1 MADQFTETK
10 TTGYFSRIANSFV
23 GILVGIV
30 LIVVSIWMLYTNEGR
45 VNTANIAKQ
54 AIEISATD
62 QAPDPALKGK
72 LVAVSGKVETQGL
85 LADEP
90 YLRAGSYLA
99 ISRKVEMF
107 SWVEKTKTKSTKNM
121 GGSETTE
128 TTYTYEK
135 GWTAFPEKPSE
146 FKYPQ
151 GHENPTPALK
161 ALTQAAQIAKI
172 GVFELDMRKLDLPA
186 FEEVSLDGGK
196 FAFRGYGS
204 LENPQLGDLRLSYG
218 ALRSGVEGTVFGKL
232 EQGWISPYFDKDNN
246 RLYRLFAGDK
256 AQALATMQG
265 EHKLILW
272 VMRLVGFMLM
282 WAALKLLFEP
292 LSVIL
297 DVLPFLGSVSRMGTG
312 FFTFIW
318 ALLISLV
325 VIIISMIA
333 HNLIALII
341 VLALIIGGIAWLV
354 TKRKK

>member
-1 MADQFTETK
+1 MADQFIETK

-30 LIVVSIWMLYTNEGR
+30 LIVVSIAILYWNEGQ
-45 VNTANIAKQ
+45 VNLTNIAKT
-54 AIEISATD
+54 AVEISATD
-62 QAPDPALKGK
+62 QSPDTALKGR

-107 SWVEKTKTKSTKNM
+107 SWIERTKTKSQKNM

-146 FKYPQ
+146 FKHPQ
-151 GHENPTPALK
+151 GHENPAPALK

-196 FAFRGYGS
+196 YAFRGNGS
-204 LENPQLGDLRLSYG
+204 LGNPQLGDLRLSYG
-218 ALRSGVEGTVFGKL
+218 VLRSGIEGTVFGKL
-232 EQGWISPYFDKDNN
+232 DQGWISSYTDKDGNK
-246 RLYRLFAGDK
+246 LYRLFAGDK
-256 AQALATMQG
+256 KQALDTLQG
-265 EHKLILW
+265 EHKMILW
-272 VMRLVGFMLM
+272 VMRLVGFILM

-318 ALLISLV
+318 ALLISVV
-325 VIIISMIA
+325 VIIISMIV
-333 HNLIALII
+333 HNLIALFI
-341 VLALIIGGIAWLV
+341 VLALIIGGIIWAV
-354 TKRKK
+354 SRRKK